1 MAKGSANRWFQRL
14 TVIIALALIAVTA
27 QSFLAG
33 RSVSQPRPV
42 TPLPTRTPSPA
53 TPTPTATPALT
64 PSPTP
69 SATAT
74 STPTQTPTRTP
85 TRTPTAAP
93 TDTPTPEPTDPPP
106 GAWPPLTFPAG
117 VPTPTPVVVTHWD
130 STTTTLTTPEPMPRI
145 SQPPNVINV
154 LLLGSDQVDI
164 DDIGRTDTILIAAID
179 PEIPSVSLLSIPRDF
194 YAWMPGLGYGK
205 INTAFS
211 QGGPALMKA
220 TIGHNFGVPVDYY
233 ARLGYDSFTR
243 IVDALGGVTV
253 AVECPVRDIFPDP
266 TSPSGQTS
274 INLQPGMH
282 HLDGKHALWYTRS
295 RWDTSDFDRHR
306 RQQHVLRGLYQQVRS
321 VGVIPKI
328 PSLWGALNET
338 VSTDLGL
345 QGLVR
350 LGGIGLRLDPA
361 NVKSRFVD
369 RGALQSGS
377 DPNGMYV
384 LIPDNEVLESVVR
397 EALAPPV
404 PSQTQAFPVEVI
416 NANPR
421 EGWGHVAAERLRWEG
436 YAVVRVE
443 GAEQIQPR
451 TQVVDLRTSPNAWVL
466 QRLMRLYGI
475 GQNDIVSHST
485 EERDVDFRIVLGA
498 NYDPCV
504 AVQGR

>member
-1 MAKGSANRWFQRL
+1 
-14 TVIIALALIAVTA
+14 
-27 QSFLAG
+27 
-33 RSVSQPRPV
+33 
-42 TPLPTRTPSPA
+42 
-53 TPTPTATPALT
+53 
-64 PSPTP
+64 
-69 SATAT
+69 
-74 STPTQTPTRTP
+74 
-85 TRTPTAAP
+85 
-93 TDTPTPEPTDPPP
+93 
-106 GAWPPLTFPAG
+106 
-117 VPTPTPVVVTHWD
+117 
-130 STTTTLTTPEPMPRI
+130 MPRI

-475 GQNDIVSHST
+475 GQNDIVSHPT